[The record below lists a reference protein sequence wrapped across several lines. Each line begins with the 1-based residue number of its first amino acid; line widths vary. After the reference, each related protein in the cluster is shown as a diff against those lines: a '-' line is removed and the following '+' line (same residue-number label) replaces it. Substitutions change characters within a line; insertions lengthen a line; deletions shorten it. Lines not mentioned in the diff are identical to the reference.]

1 MLLDVRYTYG
11 ISDITDNTA
20 LRLAGITAPG
30 ANANVGNSGLTITA
44 GLSFGIGKKYE
55 K

>member
-1 MLLDVRYTYG
+1 MRALLDVRYTYG
-11 ISDITDNTA
+11 ISNIADSQLTGFTVADP
-20 LRLAGITAPG
+20 R
-30 ANANVGNSGLTITA
+30 VGNNAITITA